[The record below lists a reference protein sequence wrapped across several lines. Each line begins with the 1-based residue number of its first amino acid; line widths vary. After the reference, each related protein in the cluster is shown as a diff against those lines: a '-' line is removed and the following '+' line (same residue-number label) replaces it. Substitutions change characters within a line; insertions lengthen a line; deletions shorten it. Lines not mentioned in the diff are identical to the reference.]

1 MTQDKKMWKVQGQ
14 ITKLRLERQELIL
27 SLNKQ
32 IGNLEETEFR
42 IQEIDHTIAYLKTQ
56 LHI

>member
-27 SLNKQ
+27 NLNKR

-42 IQEIDHTIAYLKTQ
+42 IEEIDHTIAYLKTQ
-56 LHI
+56 LYI